1 MMFTKSGFDNWR
13 EIPTREGPEI
23 LHGCQDLVYKYNK
36 LYVLSEQNRIRIL
49 DFSQELPRAN
59 SDNVYHNPFKND
71 GKGRA
76 MIIGVTVSGDVLIVK
91 NQLKKIFNIFKMGL
105 EGTRWDRVK
114 SLGDESWIADLG
126 VTVRASVNGT
136 KPNSVYYCR
145 DMNVYCGDIS
155 TRSQVIQKYFTS
167 LKLGCVRFIR
177 NDEFEYFL
185 ELYGTKFLL
194 TWNDFR
200 FEKTAILW
208 VNGRNGDYIVAWAIK
223 QFYIFSYKKIGN
235 DDVGDGD
242 GDKRWSITC
251 TQCEDMAY
259 KDNKLYV
266 YTFDHYINIFDFC
279 GDYPKEA
286 MEENPYLSHPFRF
299 VDTIYKLR
307 LAVTRAGEVLIVLSL
322 VGLNRKF
329 CIYKLN
335 LKIGDWEIVESL
347 GDEMLIFGHGVT
359 LRAPGKDISGG
370 GLKSDSICFL
380 YDDHLSDHHL
390 TMKTQPV
397 CGVFDLATSTITW
410 HTRLEDLSSK
420 ICWFVPGYA

>member
-1 MMFTKSGFDNWR
+1 MSSPRDDNGWSKLYPDLLRSIFESLSCLDFHRARTVCSNWYAVSRTCPLYPWRIVIRGKNSVLFDPIQDKIYTKNLLGIDFSKIHCLASYGNWILIVDLR
-13 EIPTREGPEI
+13 LDFHLLNVFTRE
-23 LHGCQDLVYKYNK
+23 
-36 LYVLSEQNRIRIL
+36 RIN
-49 DFSQELPRAN
+49 LPSLESSLRG
-59 SDNVYHNPFKND
+59 DRPF
-71 GKGRA
+71 
-76 MIIGVTVSGDVLIVK
+76 
-91 NQLKKIFNIFKMGL
+91 
-105 EGTRWDRVK
+105 
-114 SLGDESWIADLG
+114 
-126 VTVRASVNGT
+126 
-136 KPNSVYYCR
+136 
-145 DMNVYCGDIS
+145 
-155 TRSQVIQKYFTS
+155 
-167 LKLGCVRFIR
+167 RFIR
-177 NDEFEYFL
+177 NDDFGYFL

-235 DDVGDGD
+235 DDVGDGND
-242 GDKRWSITC
+242 DKRWSITC

-279 GDYPKEA
+279 GDYPKET
-286 MEENPYLSHPFRF
+286 MEENPYLNHPFRF

-307 LAVTRAGEVLIVLSL
+307 LAVTRAGEVLIVLSI
-322 VGLNRKF
+322 VGLDKKF

-347 GDEMLIFGHGVT
+347 GDEMLIFGHRVT
-359 LRAPGKDISGG
+359 IRAPDKDISGG
-370 GLKSDSICFL
+370 GLKSNSICFL

-390 TMKTQPV
+390 TMKTQPI

-420 ICWFVPGYA
+420 VCWFVPGYA

>member
-1 MMFTKSGFDNWR
+1 MSSPRDDNGWSKLYPDLLRSIFESLGCLDFHRARTVCSNWYAVSRTCPLYPWRIVIRGKNSVLFDPIQDKIYTKNLLGIDFSKIHCLASYGNWILIVDTR
-13 EIPTREGPEI
+13 LDFHLLNVFTRE
-23 LHGCQDLVYKYNK
+23 
-36 LYVLSEQNRIRIL
+36 RIN
-49 DFSQELPRAN
+49 LPSLESLLRG
-59 SDNVYHNPFKND
+59 DRPF
-71 GKGRA
+71 
-76 MIIGVTVSGDVLIVK
+76 
-91 NQLKKIFNIFKMGL
+91 
-105 EGTRWDRVK
+105 
-114 SLGDESWIADLG
+114 
-126 VTVRASVNGT
+126 
-136 KPNSVYYCR
+136 
-145 DMNVYCGDIS
+145 
-155 TRSQVIQKYFTS
+155 
-167 LKLGCVRFIR
+167 RFIR
-177 NDEFEYFL
+177 NDDFGYFL

-242 GDKRWSITC
+242 DDKRWSITC

-266 YTFDHYINIFDFC
+266 YTFDHYINIFDFSGYC
-279 GDYPKEA
+279 PKET
-286 MEENPYLSHPFRF
+286 MEENPYLNHPFRF

-322 VGLNRKF
+322 VGLDKKF

-359 LRAPGKDISGG
+359 IRAPGKDISGG